1 VIAQANANW
10 IQNITTT
17 ENAADNQ
24 ANRDAALAENN
35 LTVTNY
41 NNILQK
47 ERDLMAWAW
56 TSAENAMERDMK
68 LMIAKIDAAASADS
82 SPSVLAT
89 AGGDFLARLA
99 VNYADTFWN

>member
-41 NNILQK
+41 NNILQR

-68 LMIAKIDAAASADS
+68 IMVAKLDAESNVDS
-82 SPSVLAT
+82 SPSLLAT

-99 VNYADTFWN
+99 ANYADSFKF